1 MVPKTLGWY
10 PKWWCGHFL
19 NLKNH
24 ENWSSYKVCQGVG
37 VPLGYHFGY
46 YLGTI
51 RHFGYHWGTILGT
64 IMSNFCVVKNRFF
77 EIFHIYRYTLGT
89 IGVPL
94 WVPFGTQ
101 SVLIN
106 VESSKNRF
114 FTTQKFNIILP
125 KMIPQWHS
133 KCIVVPK

>member
-1 MVPKTLGWY
+1 MVPKNSGCPKWY

-77 EIFHIYRYTLGT
+77 EIFHIYRYTLG
-89 IGVPL
+89 IERYPK
-94 WVPFGTQ
+94 WYPYGTQ
-101 SVLIN
+101 NLF
-106 VESSKNRF
+106 VENYEISAFYSNS
-114 FTTQKFNIILP
+114 P
-125 KMIPQWHS
+125 PQDLALFS
-133 KCIVVPK
+133 DFEKGNAGS

>member
-1 MVPKTLGWY
+1 MVPKNLGWY

-77 EIFHIYRYTLGT
+77 EIFHIYR
-89 IGVPL
+89 
-94 WVPFGTQ
+94 WVSNGTQ
-101 SVLIN
+101 SG
-106 VESSKNRF
+106 
-114 FTTQKFNIILP
+114 TP
-125 KMIPQWHS
+125 M
-133 KCIVVPK
+133 VPKIFSLKSMKFQLSKIVSNVVVRCLDPYLQLFEFL

>member
-1 MVPKTLGWY
+1 MVPKNLGWYPKWY

-51 RHFGYHWGTILGT
+51 RHFAYHWGTILGT

-89 IGVPL
+89 EWYPK
-94 WVPFGTQ
+94 WYPNGTQ
-101 SVLIN
+101 NFSIEKYEV
-106 VESSKNRF
+106 SASKTGSN
-114 FTTQKFNIILP
+114 
-125 KMIPQWHS
+125 
-133 KCIVVPK
+133 IVVRCLNPSLPFVEIL

>member
-1 MVPKTLGWY
+1 MVPKNSGWYPKWY

-46 YLGTI
+46 YRYLGTI

-77 EIFHIYRYTLGT
+77 DISTFIDT
-89 IGVPL
+89 L
-94 WVPFGTQ
+94 WVPNDTQ
-101 SVLIN
+101 SG
-106 VESSKNRF
+106 
-114 FTTQKFNIILP
+114 TP
-125 KMIPQWHS
+125 M
-133 KCIVVPK
+133 VPKIFSLKSMKSQLSKTVSNVVVRCLDPYLQLFEFL

>member
-1 MVPKTLGWY
+1 MVCFPKKLSMVPKNSGWY

-37 VPLGYHFGY
+37 IPLGY

-89 IGVPL
+89 E
-94 WVPFGTQ
+94 WYQKCGT
-101 SVLIN
+101 
-106 VESSKNRF
+106 
-114 FTTQKFNIILP
+114 P
-125 KMIPQWHS
+125 M
-133 KCIVVPK
+133 VPKIFSLKSMKSQLSKTVSNVVLRCLDPYLQLFEFL